1 MCSTLQLQPDPWSI
15 FRAVIKPGDKG
26 VHPEPEVTH
35 CKTRTTINGVLR
47 QWEDLCSSSQVVKKS
62 AQGREIQ

>member
-35 CKTRTTINGVLR
+35 CKTRTTVKGVLR
-47 QWEDLCSSSQVVKKS
+47 QWEGL
-62 AQGREIQ
+62 